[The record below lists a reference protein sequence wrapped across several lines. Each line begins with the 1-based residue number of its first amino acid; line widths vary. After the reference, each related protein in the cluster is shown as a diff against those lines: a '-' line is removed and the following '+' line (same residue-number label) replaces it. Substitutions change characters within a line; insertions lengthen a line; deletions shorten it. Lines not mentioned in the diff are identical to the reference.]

1 MCRADYYKLI
11 GLTQALAC
19 AIVPRA
25 VTSQSIGAR
34 IKATR
39 EARQIKRIELAV
51 AAGLTSNTIRNYE
64 EGFTKVPADN
74 LGRIAEILEADVR
87 WLIEGEE
94 LVA

>member
-1 MCRADYYKLI
+1 M
-11 GLTQALAC
+11 
-19 AIVPRA
+19 
-25 VTSQSIGAR
+25 TSQSIGAR